1 VCFKTPSKSS
11 PGAPNHDQCCA
22 QAPLIR
28 QRSTSSQNPLLVGV
42 GFAYI
47 GPRHSTSKNPL
58 LLLLLSAWGQI
69 YRETSPPRH
78 PPSKI
83 PQSKGCDAYSSR
95 RLVQKLTGRQNEKGR
110 KKIIF
115 FLEYSNL
122 ALRLLLSSFWKPFK
136 IVKLTLLSHLV
147 NSAVLAT
154 LALRPW
160 PPSIYLTHRWR

>member
-1 VCFKTPSKSS
+1 MYILCIFTL
-11 PGAPNHDQCCA
+11 QCCA

-28 QRSTSSQNPLLVGV
+28 QRSTSQNPLLVGV

-58 LLLLLSAWGQI
+58 LLLLSAWGQI
-69 YRETSPPRH
+69 YRETSPPET
-78 PPSKI
+78 
-83 PQSKGCDAYSSR
+83 PQQDSQIQ
-95 RLVQKLTGRQNEKGR
+95 RLWRIFFKEVGAKLTGRQNEKGR

-122 ALRLLLSSFWKPFK
+122 ALWLLLSIFWKPL

-147 NSAVLAT
+147 NSAMLAS
-154 LALRPW
+154 LALRPL
-160 PPSIYLTHRWR
+160 PPSTYLTHRWR